1 MPFLFWCKNE
11 RFIYF
16 LLQSRP
22 VSFLHV
28 VSLNTNALP
37 LHLHNSCADLCR
49 YLHIALVVTC
59 TSSVQFIYIFFYN
72 MQVYTCTIHPMHF
85 KQTQTCTLSFLCS
98 LSLSCRR
105 LMIPLHQSIFWPPV
119 ALQAW
124 PSVSSLFMDERKM
137 VPLGPRCTEVCK
149 KVIEHI
155 YSLRN
160 IPPPRRRFYR
170 KIFAKQANYLPAILL
185 LKMNMP
191 PSVCTNLCLCVR
203 TCMPMYMS
211 WRECVY
217 YLSMR
222 LL

>member
-1 MPFLFWCKNE
+1 MQKWKIYLFFAAVTSCFLFACSILEHKCIASA
-11 RFIYF
+11 FTQ
-16 LLQSRP
+16 LLCWSMQ
-22 VSFLHV
+22 VFAH
-28 VSLNTNALP
+28 
-37 LHLHNSCADLCR
+37 CAGS
-49 YLHIALVVTC
+49 YLHFIGAIY
-59 TSSVQFIYIFFYN
+59 IYIFFYN